1 MKKQP
6 TSRMCFICGERN
18 TAGLHMRFYEQDD
31 QAGNPPTLLGKFTGL
46 EQHQGYPG
54 RMHGGIISAAL
65 DETVGRAIMMRYGE
79 AIWGVTVELN
89 VRYLKPVPLD
99 VPLTIVGR
107 ITADKSRVFEGTGQL
122 ILPDGTVAAESTG
135 KYVKMDIS
143 KIADFDYEREEW
155 YVRPDPEPVVEETAP

>member
-18 TAGLHMRFYEQDD
+18 TAGLHMRFYEQED
-31 QAGNPPTLLGKFTGL
+31 GSLLGKFSGQ

-54 RMHGGIISAAL
+54 RMHGGVISAAL
-65 DETVGRAIMMRYGE
+65 DETVGRAIMIRYGE

-89 VRYLKPVPLD
+89 VRFLKPVPLG

-107 ITADKSRVFEGTGQL
+107 ITADKSRIFEGTGEL
-122 ILPDGTVAAESTG
+122 LLPDGTVAAHSEG

-143 KIADFDYEREEW
+143 KIADFDYQREEW
-155 YVRPDPEPVVEETAP
+155 YVRPDLEPVTEEAAA

>member
-18 TAGLHMRFYEQDD
+18 DAGLHMRFYEQED
-31 QAGNPPTLLGKFTGL
+31 GVLLGKFTGQ
-46 EQHQGYPG
+46 ERHQGYPG

-65 DETVGRAIMMRYGE
+65 DETVGRAIMTRYGE

-89 VRYLKPVPLD
+89 LRYLKPVPLG
-99 VPLTIVGR
+99 VELTITGR
-107 ITADKSRVFEGTGQL
+107 ITADKPRVFEGSGDL
-122 ILPDGTVAAESTG
+122 LLPDGTVAAHCDG

-155 YVRPDPEPVVEETAP
+155 YVRPDPEPVTETPEGAS

>member
-6 TSRMCFICGERN
+6 TSRMCFVCGERN
-18 TAGLHMRFYEQDD
+18 VAGLHMRFYEQDD
-31 QAGNPPTLLGKFTGL
+31 VAGNLPTLLGKFTAQ

-54 RMHGGIISAAL
+54 RMHGGVISAAL
-65 DETVGRAIMMRYGE
+65 DETVGRAIMVRYGE

-89 VRYLKPVPLD
+89 VRFLKPVPIG

-107 ITADKSRVFEGTGQL
+107 IDIDRSRVFEGTGQL
-122 ILPDGTVAAESTG
+122 FLPDGTLAAESTG

-155 YVRPDPEPVVEETAP
+155 YVRPDPEPVTEEAAS